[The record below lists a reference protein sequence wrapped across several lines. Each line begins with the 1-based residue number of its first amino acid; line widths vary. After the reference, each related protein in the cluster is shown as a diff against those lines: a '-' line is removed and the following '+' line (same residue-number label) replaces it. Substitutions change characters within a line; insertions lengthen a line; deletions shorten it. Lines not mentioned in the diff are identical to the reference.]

1 MKIFECLDCFKN
13 SYSAASLEMQKDPS
27 CPHCK
32 GTEIR
37 EVGDY
42 APLEEEITPSKVIN
56 KARTKKGQE
65 VIETYF
71 AEDLSE
77 NAKALLLEQVYDEI
91 ESSGKQIVKVEPI
104 EKLSVRVVGRR
115 HYVEG

>member
-27 CPHCK
+27 CPYCE

-42 APLEEEITPSKVIN
+42 APLSCGKEE
-56 KARTKKGQE
+56 
-65 VIETYF
+65 
-71 AEDLSE
+71 
-77 NAKALLLEQVYDEI
+77 YDE
-91 ESSGKQIVKVEPI
+91 
-104 EKLSVRVVGRR
+104 GRIFNHR
-115 HYVEG
+115 GRETEQ